1 MVNFD
6 RGEKNI
12 ENASN
17 IDPCGTDDDDD
28 GDDGAEEVDIVVH
41 LSISWLV

>member
-1 MVNFD
+1 MLWSFLT
-6 RGEKNI
+6 GAKKNI

-41 LSISWLV
+41 LSIS